1 MTMHDFEQAPPIE
14 TAGSRDVFARIA
26 GEFAERNAKGVET
39 YGRTLMTFN
48 GRDALRDARE
58 EVLDTYVYLTQL
70 AMEIEAKDA
79 AIRLL
84 IDRLHA
90 IHGSQPFRA
99 CHVCLAAIEQGLAAL
114 GGSPE

>member
-1 MTMHDFEQAPPIE
+1 MHDVEQAPPTE

-26 GEFAERNAKGVET
+26 GEFAERNAKGIET
-39 YGRTLMTFN
+39 YGRTLTTFN

-79 AIRLL
+79 ALRLL
-84 IDRLHA
+84 IELLAVHA
-90 IHGSQPFRA
+90 HSSGP
-99 CHVCLAAIEQGLAAL
+99 CHVCMAAIGQAIAAL
-114 GGSPE
+114 GEGTD